1 MRHLF
6 QILVLLPFKII
17 LTPVIVLQVVYSGF
31 RRYGDL
37 HALVEDCYDYLN
49 LNLDV
54 ATKMAQV
61 ATLGM
66 YGVIFHV
73 ENHYD
78 RTGLNIPIEEYENEL
93 EKAIQ
98 TGDKE
103 LEQALKDYLE
113 TRRLYEKAIKDYEQ
127 NEQKK
132 AGKDRE

>member
-6 QILVLLPFKII
+6 QVLVLLPFKII

-73 ENHYD
+73 ENTPD
-78 RTGLNIPIEEYENEL
+78 GTGLNIPIEEYENEL

-113 TRRLYEKAIKDYEQ
+113 TRRLYEKAIKDYE
-127 NEQKK
+127 ERTEKG
-132 AGKDRE
+132 GKDRE